1 MILKQLIIIFSVFF
15 VSNVHAQF
23 APQAGLVGST
33 AIHKDS
39 AVFVD
44 WASNCTI
51 NRGWM
56 NVADTTL
63 GKTTSG
69 TNSSALGIP
78 DADVVS
84 LGDGG
89 EAIYFFSNPI
99 INGPGFDFAIF
110 ENGFISPADSNLSY
124 MELAFVEVS
133 NDGVNYKRFAATS
146 HMDSSMQTAAYGQYT
161 DCRLVDGLAGKYIA
175 NYGTPFDLD
184 EFLPLSSINIYD
196 IHYIKI
202 KDVVGSIHR
211 NYCSYDAKQNVIND
225 PYPTDFIT
233 GGFDLDALGIIHQLY
248 PTAVLNERKENM
260 IAVYPNPCQNQ
271 LQIQSLE
278 KIKTV
283 SVVSF
288 EGKIVLQLNE
298 MNQNYLDVSSLK
310 VGIYLLKF
318 ETEKGKIVHQYFSKN

>member
-1 MILKQLIIIFSVFF
+1 MKNLLILFFVFF
-15 VSNVHAQF
+15 FINVHAQF
-23 APQAGLVGST
+23 APQAGLLGST
-33 AIHKDS
+33 ALYKDS
-39 AVFVD
+39 SIFVD
-44 WASNCTI
+44 WATNCTI

-56 NVADTTL
+56 NIADTAL
-63 GKTTSG
+63 GKVTSG
-69 TNSSALGIP
+69 SSFSALGIP
-78 DADVVS
+78 DGDVVS

-89 EAIYFFSNPI
+89 EAIYYFSNPI
-99 INGPGFDFAIF
+99 VNGPGFDFAIF
-110 ENGFISPADSNLSY
+110 ENGFRNPADSNLSY
-124 MELAFVEVS
+124 MELAYVEVS
-133 NDGVNYKRFAATS
+133 NDGVNYKRFAASS
-146 HMDSSMQTAAYGQYT
+146 HIDTSMQIAGFGQYA
-161 DCRLVDGLAGKYIA
+161 DCRLVNGLAGKYIA

-184 EFLPLSSINIYD
+184 EFLPLSSININD

-211 NYCSYDAKQNVIND
+211 NYCSYDAQQNVIND

-248 PTAVLNERKENM
+248 PTSVSNEGKENV
-260 IAVYPNPCQNQ
+260 ISVYPNPCQNQ
-271 LQIQSLE
+271 LQFQSNE

-288 EGKIVLQLNE
+288 EGKIVLQFNE

-318 ETEKGKIVHQYFSKN
+318 ETEKGNIIHQYFTKD

>member
-1 MILKQLIIIFSVFF
+1 MKQLIIIFFLFS
-15 VSNVHAQF
+15 VSNAKAQF
-23 APQAGLVGST
+23 APQAGLLGST

-39 AVFVD
+39 AFFVD

-56 NVADTTL
+56 NIADTTL
-63 GKTTSG
+63 GKVTSG
-69 TNSSALGIP
+69 TNLSALGIP

-110 ENGFISPADSNLSY
+110 ENGFRSPADSNLSY

-133 NDGVNYKRFAATS
+133 NDGVNYKRFAANS
-146 HMDSSMQTAAYGQYT
+146 HMDSSIQTAGYGQYT
-161 DCRLVDGLAGKYIA
+161 DCRLVTGLAGKYIA

-184 EFLPLSSINIYD
+184 EFLSLSSININD

-202 KDVVGSIHR
+202 KDVVGSINR
-211 NYCSYDAKQNVIND
+211 NYCSYDAQQNVIND

-233 GGFDLDALGIIHQLY
+233 GGFDLEALGIIHQLY
-248 PTAVLNERKENM
+248 PTSVSNEGKENV
-260 IAVYPNPCQNQ
+260 ISVYPNPCQNQ
-271 LQIQSLE
+271 LQFQSNE

-283 SVVSF
+283 SVISID
-288 EGKIVLQLNE
+288 GKIVLQFNE
-298 MNQNYLDVSSLK
+298 MNQNNLDVSSLK
-310 VGIYLLKF
+310 VGIYLLKI
-318 ETEKGKIVHQYFSKN
+318 ETEQGKIIHQYFTKN

>member
-1 MILKQLIIIFSVFF
+1 LKNLLILFFVFF
-15 VSNVHAQF
+15 FINVHAQF
-23 APQAGLVGST
+23 APQAGLLGST
-33 AIHKDS
+33 ALYKDS
-39 AVFVD
+39 SIFVD
-44 WASNCTI
+44 WATNCTI

-56 NVADTTL
+56 NIADTAL
-63 GKTTSG
+63 GKVTSG
-69 TNSSALGIP
+69 SSFSALGIP
-78 DADVVS
+78 DGDVVS

-89 EAIYFFSNPI
+89 EAIYYFSNPI
-99 INGPGFDFAIF
+99 VNGPGFDFAIF
-110 ENGFISPADSNLSY
+110 ENGFRNPADSNLSY
-124 MELAFVEVS
+124 MELAYVEVS
-133 NDGVNYKRFAATS
+133 NDGVNYKRFAASS
-146 HMDSSMQTAAYGQYT
+146 HIDTSMQIAGFGQYA
-161 DCRLVDGLAGKYIA
+161 DCRLVNGLAGKYIA

-184 EFLPLSSINIYD
+184 EFLPLSSININD

-211 NYCSYDAKQNVIND
+211 NYCSYDAQQNVIND

-248 PTAVLNERKENM
+248 PTSVSNEGKENV
-260 IAVYPNPCQNQ
+260 ISVYPNPCQNQ
-271 LQIQSLE
+271 LQFQSNE

-288 EGKIVLQLNE
+288 EGKIVLQFNE

-318 ETEKGKIVHQYFSKN
+318 ETEKGNIIHQYFTKD